1 MKEVNAL
8 KIATTNPIT
17 NPTLSA
23 TLNEFA
29 LCPAA
34 SALKYPATR

>member
-8 KIATTNPIT
+8 KTATTNPIA

-23 TLNEFA
+23 MLSEFA